1 VNYTELSYFDVAL
14 AASLIA
20 VNAGISIA
28 MRLGLEQR
36 MIIAATR
43 MVVQLSL
50 VGLVLKAL
58 FAAASPWFTAL
69 AMVVMV
75 AFAGREAM
83 ARQERKFTGYWSYG
97 IGTGSM
103 MTAAMIVTG
112 FALATQ
118 LHADPWYDPRYA
130 IPVLGM
136 ILGNT
141 MNGVSLGLD
150 RLLNTVQRDRNA
162 IEARLM
168 LGEDIATAMRG
179 AVRESLRAGLIPT
192 INSMSAAG
200 LVSLP
205 GMMTGQILA
214 GVEPGEAVKYQILI
228 IFLIAGGTA
237 LGLFTAVTL
246 AKHRLSDT
254 RHRLRLDTLV
264 SS

>member
-1 VNYTELSYFDVAL
+1 MNYTELSYVDVAL

-20 VNAGISIA
+20 VNAAISIA

-36 MIIAATR
+36 MIVAAVR

-112 FALATQ
+112 FALA
-118 LHADPWYDPRYA
+118 LLIGVA
-130 IPVLGM
+130 I
-136 ILGNT
+136 
-141 MNGVSLGLD
+141 
-150 RLLNTVQRDRNA
+150 
-162 IEARLM
+162 
-168 LGEDIATAMRG
+168 
-179 AVRESLRAGLIPT
+179 
-192 INSMSAAG
+192 SM
-200 LVSLP
+200 
-205 GMMTGQILA
+205 
-214 GVEPGEAVKYQILI
+214 
-228 IFLIAGGTA
+228 
-237 LGLFTAVTL
+237 FTAIVVSRGLLVMVAATP
-246 AKHRLSDT
+246 
-254 RHRLRLDTLV
+254 LRRFLWLFSPEPLPRRGKGSGRPARPV
-264 SS
+264 SERDPS